1 MSRSNPVDNSPN
13 PATRWFEWDGSE
25 GNIRYYDKAAKET
38 VTVDLPFTFML
49 LDQLACVKGWHD
61 SSESGIFSNEVKDTR
76 AETLVVKAFKGGVLA
91 EGFYS
96 AIRDKIIAQGGHFTS
111 NCYIAFKP
119 SGDDSEDATLAIGSL
134 QFKGAALSSW
144 MEFAKKRR
152 ADLYTSAI
160 RITGFHEG
168 KKGKIIFRVPTFA
181 LVPVSDEAN
190 AQATDLDRELQEYL
204 KSYFGRT
211 RVEQAAPVNGVE
223 PEDVANRELAG
234 AATSQ
239 NDDDEIPF

>member
-1 MSRSNPVDNSPN
+1 MSRSNPTDNSPN
-13 PATRWFEWDGSE
+13 PSTRWFEWDGSE
-25 GNIRYYDKAAKET
+25 GNIRYYDKTTKGN

-190 AQATDLDRELQEYL
+190 AQATELDRELQEYL

-211 RVEQAAPVNGVE
+211 RVEQAAPVNGAAE
-223 PEDVANRELAG
+223 HPQEEALAPAG
-234 AATSQ
+234 AAPE
-239 NDDDEIPF
+239 DDEIPF